1 MKYVIILLACA
12 LLVIAQTT
20 VPLSSIRAL
29 GNGLVLVVV
38 DNWPVPAALDGLEVD
53 TSGTQPILRVTAN
66 GGTLVPMQR
75 VDYVITS
82 NIVEF
87 GVPTPFSDLLVYRN
101 GMLMSIDNDYTIA
114 GGIVRFVVGQAPQL
128 GDIVILRWA
137 GSDGGI

>member
-1 MKYVIILLACA
+1 
-12 LLVIAQTT
+12 
-20 VPLSSIRAL
+20 
-29 GNGLVLVVV
+29 
-38 DNWPVPAALDGLEVD
+38 
-53 TSGTQPILRVTAN
+53 
-66 GGTLVPMQR
+66 
-75 VDYVITS
+75 VITS